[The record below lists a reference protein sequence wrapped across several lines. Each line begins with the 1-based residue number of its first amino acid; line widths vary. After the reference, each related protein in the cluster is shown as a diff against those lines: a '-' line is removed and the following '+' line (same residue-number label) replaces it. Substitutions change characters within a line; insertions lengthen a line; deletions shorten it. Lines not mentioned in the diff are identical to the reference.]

1 MESVNT
7 EIFQS
12 DYTQERYSLIFTSFV
27 TWRSS
32 AEKSPYNYRNR
43 NIFNFHVQNQFI
55 STGTQRDV
63 TIIQLKEKK
72 LLEKK
77 QYSKQVNANKTRYTC
92 AKNRN
97 VYVAR
102 CTVRVFCHWNTLAQ
116 IHRHRNKQKM
126 INKSTFF
133 KDIFLHRLL
142 SMREISIF
150 FCISFWMH
158 GKQSI
163 NAIHLL

>member
-1 MESVNT
+1 MLKKN
-7 EIFQS
+7 
-12 DYTQERYSLIFTSFV
+12 
-27 TWRSS
+27 
-32 AEKSPYNYRNR
+32 PYNYRNR
-43 NIFNFHVQNQFI
+43 NIFNFHVQNRFI
-55 STGTQRDV
+55 STGTQRDL
-63 TIIQLKEKK
+63 TIIQLREKK

-77 QYSKQVNANKTRYTC
+77 TIFEASKCKQNKVHTC

-142 SMREISIF
+142 SIRKISIF
-150 FCISFWMH
+150 FCISF
-158 GKQSI
+158 
-163 NAIHLL
+163 